1 MTKDKTNKSDV
12 QAWTFEP
19 RTIESGKLESGI
31 EPLQAST
38 LEVKSLQGPNDVEI
52 MAPVGSYES
61 LMAAIGG
68 GANSVYFGIGN
79 LNMRSKS
86 SKNFTLDDLIKI
98 SEICKENNIRTYIT
112 LNTVIYDHEL
122 PAMREI
128 VDAAKANNITAI
140 IASDQSVIQY
150 AYSVGMEIHMS
161 TQTNI
166 TNIEAVKYYS
176 QFADVMVTAR
186 ELEIKQ
192 VKAITTAISRENI
205 CGPSGN
211 LVQIEV
217 FAHGA
222 LCMAVSGKCYL
233 SLDNLN
239 SSANRGACL
248 QQCRRK
254 YTVTDK
260 ETGEQLEID
269 NEYIMS
275 PKDLN
280 TVALLD
286 HLLDA
291 GVRVLK
297 LEGRGRSPE
306 YVKTITSVYREAV
319 DAWFTGEYN
328 QENIDKWNERLSKVY
343 NRGFWDGYYMGSK
356 FGEWTEDYGN
366 QATEKKVYIGKVT
379 NYFAKIG
386 VAEIKIESHDLK
398 KGEEIKIIGETTGV
412 YEDFIDEIRLEL
424 TSVDSVVKGD
434 ICSIATK
441 ELVRRGDKL
450 YKVVKTGK

>member
-1 MTKDKTNKSDV
+1 MIAK
-12 QAWTFEP
+12 
-19 RTIESGKLESGI
+19 
-31 EPLQAST
+31 
-38 LEVKSLQGPNDVEI
+38 DVEI

-61 LMAAIGG
+61 LMAAIQG

-79 LNMRSKS
+79 LNMRSRS
-86 SKNFTLDDLIKI
+86 SKNFTIDDLVKI
-98 SEICKENNIRTYIT
+98 SNICKENNVRTYIT

-122 PAMREI
+122 AAMREI
-128 VDAAKANNITAI
+128 VDAAKQNNISAI

-150 AYSVGMEIHMS
+150 ASSIGMEIHMS

-186 ELEIKQ
+186 ELKIDQ
-192 VKAITTAISRENI
+192 VKAITTAVAKQNI
-205 CGPSGN
+205 CGPSGKP
-211 LVQIEV
+211 VQIEV

-254 YTVTDK
+254 YLVTDK

-280 TVALLD
+280 TVAILD
-286 HLLDA
+286 KILDA

-306 YVKTITSVYREAV
+306 YVKTVASVYREAV
-319 DAWFTGEYN
+319 DYWFEGKFT
-328 QENIDKWNERLSKVY
+328 QENIDRWNEKLGTVY
-343 NRGFWDGYYMGSK
+343 NRGFWEGYYMGRR
-356 FGEWTEDYGN
+356 FGEWTKDYGN
-366 QATEKKVYIGKVT
+366 QATKRKVYIGKIT
-379 NYFAKIG
+379 NYFGKIG
-386 VAEIKIESHDLK
+386 VAEIKIETHDLK
-398 KGEEIKIIGETTGV
+398 VGDEIKILGETTGV
-412 YEDFIDEIRLEL
+412 YEDIVKEIRLEL
-424 TSVDSVVKGD
+424 DPVEAVKKGD
-434 ICSIATK
+434 ICSLKTS

-450 YKVVKTGK
+450 YKVIKA

>member
-1 MTKDKTNKSDV
+1 MTAKD
-12 QAWTFEP
+12 
-19 RTIESGKLESGI
+19 I
-31 EPLQAST
+31 
-38 LEVKSLQGPNDVEI
+38 EI

-61 LMAAIGG
+61 LMAAIQG

-98 SEICKENNIRTYIT
+98 SDICKEKKVRTYIT
-112 LNTVIYDHEL
+112 LNTVIYDHEIQ
-122 PAMREI
+122 AMREI
-128 VDAAKANNITAI
+128 VDAAKQNKITAI

-192 VKAITTAISRENI
+192 VKSITTAIQENNI
-205 CGPSGN
+205 CGPSGE

-286 HLLDA
+286 KILDA

-306 YVKTITSVYREAV
+306 YVKTIASVYREAV
-319 DAWFTGEYN
+319 DAWFEGKYT
-328 QENIDKWNERLSKVY
+328 QENIDKWNVRLSTVY
-343 NRGFWDGYYMGSK
+343 NRGFWEGYYMGRK

-366 QATEKKVYIGKVT
+366 QATQRKMYIGKVT
-379 NYFAKIG
+379 NYYNKLN
-386 VAEIKIESHDLK
+386 VAEIKIESHDLHV
-398 KGEEIKIIGETTGV
+398 GDEIIILGETTGV
-412 YEDFIDEIRLEL
+412 HEAVIDEIRLDLDPVAQVE
-424 TSVDSVVKGD
+424 KGD
-434 ICSIATK
+434 VCSIKVTD
-441 ELVRRGDKL
+441 LVRRGDKL
-450 YKVVKTGK
+450 YKVVPVDD

>member
-1 MTKDKTNKSDV
+1 MTAKD
-12 QAWTFEP
+12 
-19 RTIESGKLESGI
+19 I
-31 EPLQAST
+31 
-38 LEVKSLQGPNDVEI
+38 EI
-52 MAPVGSYES
+52 MAPVGSYAS
-61 LMAAIGG
+61 LMAAIQG
-68 GANSVYFGIGN
+68 GADSVYFGIEN

-86 SKNFTLDDLIKI
+86 SQNFTIDDLK
-98 SEICKENNIRTYIT
+98 EITRICRENQIRTYIT
-112 LNTVIYDHEL
+112 LNTVIYDHEMEK
-122 PAMREI
+122 MRSI

-140 IASDQSVIQY
+140 IASDMSVINY
-150 AYSVGMEIHMS
+150 ATSVGMEIHMS

-166 TNIEAVKYYS
+166 TNLEAVKYYA

-186 ELEIKQ
+186 ELALEQ
-192 VKAITTAISRENI
+192 VKSITTAIKDQNI
-205 CGPSGN
+205 TGPSGE

-254 YTVTDK
+254 YIVK
-260 ETGEQLEID
+260 EKDSDIELEID

-280 TVALLD
+280 TVSFLD
-286 HLLDA
+286 KILDA

-306 YVKTITSVYREAV
+306 YVKTVASVYREAV
-319 DAWFTGEYN
+319 NAWFEGEYN
-328 QENIDKWNERLSKVY
+328 QEQIDQWNERLSKVY
-343 NRGFWDGYYMGSK
+343 NRGFWDGYYLGRK
-356 FGEWTEDYGN
+356 TGEWTEEYGN
-366 QATEKKVYIGKVT
+366 QATVRKMYVGKVT
-379 NYFAKIG
+379 NYYSNIQ
-386 VAEIKIESHDLK
+386 VAEIKIETNSLVLDD
-398 KGEEIKIIGETTGV
+398 EIKIIGPTTGV
-412 YEDFIDEIRLEL
+412 YEDVVSEIR
-424 TSVDSVVKGD
+424 VDLKTVDEAVKGD
-434 ICSIATK
+434 ICSVHVK

-450 YKVVKTGK
+450 YKIVPADRNVPNLVQQ

>member
-1 MTKDKTNKSDV
+1 MTAKD
-12 QAWTFEP
+12 
-19 RTIESGKLESGI
+19 I
-31 EPLQAST
+31 
-38 LEVKSLQGPNDVEI
+38 EI
-52 MAPVGSYES
+52 MAPVGSYAS
-61 LMAAIGG
+61 LMAAIQG
-68 GANSVYFGIGN
+68 GADSVYFGIEN

-86 SKNFTLDDLIKI
+86 SQNFTIDDLK
-98 SEICKENNIRTYIT
+98 EITRICRENQIRTYIT
-112 LNTVIYDHEL
+112 LNTVIYDHEMEK
-122 PAMREI
+122 MRSI

-140 IASDQSVIQY
+140 IASDMSVINY
-150 AYSVGMEIHMS
+150 ATSVGMEIHMS

-166 TNIEAVKYYS
+166 TNLEAVKYYA

-186 ELEIKQ
+186 ELALKQ
-192 VKAITTAISRENI
+192 VKSITTAIKDQNI
-205 CGPSGN
+205 TGPSGE

-254 YTVTDK
+254 YIVK
-260 ETGEQLEID
+260 EKDSDIELEID

-280 TVALLD
+280 TVSFLD
-286 HLLDA
+286 KILDA

-306 YVKTITSVYREAV
+306 YVKTVASVYREAV
-319 DAWFTGEYN
+319 NAWFEGAYN
-328 QENIDKWNERLSKVY
+328 QEQIDKWNEKLAKVY
-343 NRGFWDGYYMGSK
+343 NRGFWDGYYLGK
-356 FGEWTEDYGN
+356 KTGEWTEEYGN
-366 QATEKKVYIGKVT
+366 QATVRKMYVGKVT
-379 NYFAKIG
+379 NYYSNIQ
-386 VAEIKIESHDLK
+386 VAEIKIETNSIALYD
-398 KGEEIKIIGETTGV
+398 EIKIIGPTTGV
-412 YEDFIDEIRLEL
+412 YEDVISEIR
-424 TSVDSVVKGD
+424 VDLKTVDEAVKGD
-434 ICSIATK
+434 VCSVRVK

-450 YKVVKTGK
+450 YKIVPADRNVPNLVQQ